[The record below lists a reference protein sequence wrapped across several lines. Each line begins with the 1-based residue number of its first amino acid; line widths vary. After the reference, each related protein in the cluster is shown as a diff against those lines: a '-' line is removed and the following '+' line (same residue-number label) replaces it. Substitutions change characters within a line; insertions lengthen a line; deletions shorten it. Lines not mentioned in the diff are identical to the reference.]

1 MKKGLEIG
9 IFVPWE
15 IGVVIYFIG
24 YILIYIGNRQSK
36 KTEIDLNKLPF
47 IKPTTKIVFGGAM
60 FNRFYPTLSITKII

>member
-15 IGVVIYFIG
+15 IGVVIILLGIF
-24 YILIYIGNRQSK
+24 LIYIGNRQSK
-36 KTEIDLNKLPF
+36 KTDIDLNKLPF

-60 FNRFYPTLSITKII
+60 VLIGCIQLFPLLK